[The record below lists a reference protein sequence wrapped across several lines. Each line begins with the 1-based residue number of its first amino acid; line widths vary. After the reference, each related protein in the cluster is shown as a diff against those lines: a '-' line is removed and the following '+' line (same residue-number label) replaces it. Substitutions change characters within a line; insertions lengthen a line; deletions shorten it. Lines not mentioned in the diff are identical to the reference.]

1 ANSYINPKLAKS
13 ARAINTTGATS
24 LDTKDLEI
32 PNHGTV
38 TFTDYSS
45 YYNTNDTDLVSNCF
59 NNFTEPFWE
68 FVHFTVDWRYLFVN
82 NMNGEYVK
90 YVIGACDEGGATHQR
105 DEVHF
110 ADKFD
115 RL

>member
-45 YYNTNDTDLVSNCF
+45 YYSNNDEELITTCF
-59 NNFTEPFWE
+59 NNFTEPFWRFIHIE
-68 FVHFTVDWRYLFVN
+68 VNWRNLGVYSDDTYYKICAVDEVTY
-82 NMNGEYVK
+82 
-90 YVIGACDEGGATHQR
+90 H

-110 ADKFD
+110 ADKYD
-115 RL
+115 RSR